1 MYVQFTSKEFIV
13 QFVSNGK
20 LPISII
26 YTKHFFMRSID
37 FKVFYDDFKNICN
50 LKEIA
55 NVFRIKRGLTPKKKA
70 AL

>member
-1 MYVQFTSKEFIV
+1 
-13 QFVSNGK
+13 
-20 LPISII
+20 
-26 YTKHFFMRSID
+26 MRSID

-55 NVFRIKRGLTPKKKA
+55 NVFRIKRGLTPKKEA

>member
-1 MYVQFTSKEFIV
+1 
-13 QFVSNGK
+13 
-20 LPISII
+20 
-26 YTKHFFMRSID
+26 MRSID

-55 NVFRIKRGLTPKKKA
+55 NVFRIKRDLAPKKKA